1 METLYSVC
9 EQGVLRKYA
18 MPVCILRTKYMA
30 IYAGVG
36 LSNNKDSYHAGYEAT
51 KTAIEK
57 AGGQKP
63 DFTIAFASVALDQKE
78 LVRGIREASEGAP
91 LIGCSAAG
99 EITNAGPSQKS
110 LGVMA
115 IRSDEIRFFTG
126 LGRDIKNGAR
136 EAGKAVAREVMEA
149 SHDPLR
155 VFLMFPDVLT
165 GNGADVV
172 RGVLDVLGEHF
183 PVVGGAAGDDFLFE
197 KTYQYKDD
205 VVVSGAVAGLGITGS
220 FSMGVGVR
228 HGWMPIGIP
237 MKVTK
242 SQGAIVYELDNR
254 PAVSIYED
262 YFGAKAESLRE
273 EPLARM
279 AITYPLG
286 IKLPD
291 LDEYLIR
298 DPISVGENGELTC
311 AAEIP
316 EGSEIRLMIGSKD
329 KAVDAAKEAANKL
342 MGDLEA
348 DKAMPRFVLMFNC
361 IAREKLFGQNA
372 IDEIQAVQQII
383 GKEVPL
389 LGFYTYGE
397 QAPMGGEIKD
407 LSKCNSRFYNE
418 TVVMFAVGSANG

>member
-1 METLYSVC
+1 MSI
-9 EQGVLRKYA
+9 Q
-18 MPVCILRTKYMA
+18 
-30 IYAGVG
+30 AGVG
-36 LSNNKDSYHAGYEAT
+36 LSNNKDSYHAGYEAA

-57 AGGQKP
+57 AGGKKP
-63 DFTIAFASVALDQKE
+63 DFTIAFASIALDQND
-78 LVRGIREASEGAP
+78 LVRGIREASGGAP

-115 IRSDEIRFFTG
+115 ICSDELQFFTG
-126 LGRDIKNGAR
+126 LGKDVKNGAR
-136 EAGKAVAREVMEA
+136 EAGQAVAREVKGKA
-149 SHDPLR
+149 GDALR
-155 VFLMFPDVLT
+155 AFIMLPDVLT
-165 GNGADVV
+165 GNGAEIV

-183 PVVGGAAGDDFLFE
+183 PLVGGAAGDDFLFE
-197 KTYQYKDD
+197 KTYQYRDD
-205 VVVSGAVAGLGITGS
+205 EVTSGAVAGAGLVGN

-242 SQGAIVYELDNR
+242 SEGAVVHELDNR

-262 YFGAKAESLRE
+262 YFGEKAQSLRE

-286 IKLPD
+286 IKLPE

-298 DPISVGENGELTC
+298 DPITVDENGAITC

-316 EGSEIRLMIGSKD
+316 EGSEIRLMIGSKE
-329 KAVDAAKEAANKL
+329 KAVEAAQDAARKL
-342 MGDLEA
+342 MEDLAA
-348 DKAMPRFVLMFNC
+348 DKSLPSFILMFNC
-361 IAREKLFGQNA
+361 IAREKLFGQKA
-372 IDEIQAVQQII
+372 IDEIQAVQEIV
-383 GKEVPL
+383 GKNIPL

-397 QAPMGGEIKD
+397 QAPMGGEVKD
-407 LSKCNSRFYNE
+407 LSKCNARFYNE
-418 TVVMFAVGSANG
+418 TVVMFALGSKGN